1 MGRNSCSNK
10 QIPFIRIGKIIT
22 CCYLWGCALVN
33 IGIYIL
39 ILGLSSPVICFY
51 YVGFVFIAYLSATMI
66 ALPFLK
72 QNRKIFLYKIRHG
85 VALFSILSV
94 GFLLYVVLPL
104 ELSMTGVFVLC
115 FLISVVIAQLL
126 FISNIYKSGNDK

>member
-1 MGRNSCSNK
+1 
-10 QIPFIRIGKIIT
+10 
-22 CCYLWGCALVN
+22 
-33 IGIYIL
+33 
-39 ILGLSSPVICFY
+39 
-51 YVGFVFIAYLSATMI
+51 MI